1 MDRKIKKKIC
11 YAIWI
16 IIITIISILKLD
28 IFWHDDSIIL
38 GYGLLI
44 MTVISCVVYI
54 WIIFSMDKRHR

>member
-1 MDRKIKKKIC
+1 MDIKIKKKIC
-11 YAIWI
+11 YDIWI
-16 IIITIISILKLD
+16 IIIAIISILKLD

>member
-16 IIITIISILKLD
+16 IIIAIISILKLD
-28 IFWHDDSIIL
+28 KFWHDDSIIL

-44 MTVISCVVYI
+44 VTVISCVVYI

>member
-16 IIITIISILKLD
+16 IIIAIISILKLN

-44 MTVISCVVYI
+44 VTVISCVVYI

>member
-16 IIITIISILKLD
+16 IIIAIISILKLD

>member
-16 IIITIISILKLD
+16 IIIAIISILKLD

-44 MTVISCVVYI
+44 VTVISCVVYI